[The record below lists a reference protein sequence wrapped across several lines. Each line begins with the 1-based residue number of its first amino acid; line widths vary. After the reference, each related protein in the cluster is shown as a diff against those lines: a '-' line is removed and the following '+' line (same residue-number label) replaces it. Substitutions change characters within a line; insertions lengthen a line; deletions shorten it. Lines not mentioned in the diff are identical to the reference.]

1 MSVIDTN
8 LPASASYLS
17 QRQELLA
24 GSLARLSTVGTIV
37 SQPDDPA
44 APLASDSLAAQAR
57 QALAGTAGVQNAVS
71 YLQAADGFMSG
82 VEKTLTRMGELAGQA
97 NDSAST
103 PGDATSAQTEF
114 QSLQDQLRA
123 SLSVGAGSAFFDADA
138 SGSALSV
145 PRPDLHQTAIQG
157 IVSQQNS
164 GAYDLN
170 LTSPTAGAQ
179 ISDALQEVAAQR
191 VTLGAANSRLQL
203 AAATRATG
211 QANLEAVSS
220 GPADA
225 AAAAALSQLA
235 RSNFLSQSGTALQA
249 QANLDPSAVLRLI

>member
-8 LPASASYLS
+8 LPASNSYLS
-17 QRQELLA
+17 QRQEM
-24 GSLARLSTVGTIV
+24 LARSSAQLSSVGTIV
-37 SQPDDPA
+37 SQPDDPS
-44 APLASDSLAAQAR
+44 APLASDSPAAQSR
-57 QALAGTAGVQNAVS
+57 QALATTAGVQNAVS

-82 VEKTLTRMGELAGQA
+82 VEKTLARMGELAGQA
-97 NDSAST
+97 KDSAST
-103 PGDATSAQTEF
+103 SGDVTSAQTEF

-123 SLSVGAGSAFFDADA
+123 SVSVGAGSAFFGSDA
-138 SGSALSV
+138 SGSTLSV
-145 PRPDLHQTAIQG
+145 PQSDLHQAAIQG
-157 IVSQQNS
+157 IVSQQSS

-203 AAATRATG
+203 AAATTATG
-211 QANLEAVSS
+211 QANLEAANS
-220 GPADA
+220 GPADP

-235 RSNFLSQSGTALQA
+235 RSNFLSQPAMALPA
-249 QANLDPSAVLRLI
+249 QANLDPSAVLRLV